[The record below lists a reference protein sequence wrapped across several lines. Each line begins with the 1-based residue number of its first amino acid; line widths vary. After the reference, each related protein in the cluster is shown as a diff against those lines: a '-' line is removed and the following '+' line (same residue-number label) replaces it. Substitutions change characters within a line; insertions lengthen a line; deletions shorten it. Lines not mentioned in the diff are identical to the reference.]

1 MKGLTGII
9 VAAIFGVLG
18 AALNWF
24 YLASKAQQLETV
36 SFLGVREGVTI
47 SEGTE
52 FQASHF
58 AEVRIPKIHAGDLED
73 FVYLYHDLPT
83 IEHLRATKSY
93 VGGSLIF
100 KQDTRTPATQLKL
113 GPNEVL
119 LTINVANRSPLIQP
133 GDRISFTSPSF
144 TTGGAGTEGVEMIGP
159 FKVAAIGNQL
169 GSRDVMEAH
178 RIQPIQSNQ
187 IGIVARMENG
197 QLEAKAQSLM
207 QMVTGQGARELM
219 VVWHG
224 RDAE

>member
-24 YLASKAQQLETV
+24 YLASKAQQLETI
-36 SFLGVREGVTI
+36 SFLGVREGVNI
-47 SEGTE
+47 AEGTE

-58 AEVRIPKIHAGDLED
+58 TEVKIPKSAAGNLED
-73 FVYLYHDLPT
+73 FVYLYRDLPT

-93 VGGSLIF
+93 IGGSLIF
-100 KQDTRTPATQLKL
+100 KQDTRTPATRLEL
-113 GPNEVL
+113 ANDEVL
-119 LTINVANRSPLIQP
+119 LTIAVANRSPLIQP
-133 GDRISFTSPSF
+133 GDRISFTAPNLS
-144 TTGGAGTEGVEMIGP
+144 GGASGTAGVEMIGP
-159 FKVAAIGNQL
+159 FQVAAIGNQL
-169 GSRDVMEAH
+169 GNRDVMEAH

-187 IGIVARMENG
+187 IGIIAKMENG

-207 QMVTGQGARELM
+207 QLMTGQGARELM

-224 RDAE
+224 RSNN